1 MGSTFKNGLLLE
13 IAAQLL
19 ILVEPD
25 DFREFSSLLLSY
37 YDHFQIEEFDKA
49 VSTNVI
55 LHGYLT
61 NLLFWCWF
69 LLHVNFPRR
78 VPFLTAR
85 QITVFAGV

>member
-49 VSTNVI
+49 VSMNVSNTSSI
-55 LHGYLT
+55 LNQTLI
-61 NLLFWCWF
+61 LVLVSF
-69 LLHVNFPRR
+69 
-78 VPFLTAR
+78 AR
-85 QITVFAGV
+85 